1 MKKNLIFFG
10 ILTVRWAC
18 QNDYDHNYG
27 INEPIDCSLWEYL
40 QSDHYNFDSIVVA
53 VRHAAGLELDL
64 VAREGSFCISKSSLL
79 LCGFT
84 KRRLCYRLPSPV
96 IRVMRGKGVLLHLD
110 LKTFLIKLR

>member
-1 MKKNLIFFG
+1 MRLPAFCPAAASAAPASVVY
-10 ILTVRWAC
+10 LRLVLE
-18 QNDYDHNYG
+18 NYAG
-27 INEPIDCSLWEYL
+27 GGVDL
-40 QSDHYNFDSIVVA
+40 VA

-96 IRVMRGKGVLLHLD
+96 IRVIHGKDDLLHLE
-110 LKTFLIKLR
+110 LNNS

>member
-1 MKKNLIFFG
+1 MVGFFRTSKYYSVLQVHLRR
-10 ILTVRWAC
+10 IL
-18 QNDYDHNYG
+18 
-27 INEPIDCSLWEYL
+27 
-40 QSDHYNFDSIVVA
+40 SIITSVIQPRFMLEDRAGGGVDLVA

-96 IRVMRGKGVLLHLD
+96 IRVMHGKGVLLHLD